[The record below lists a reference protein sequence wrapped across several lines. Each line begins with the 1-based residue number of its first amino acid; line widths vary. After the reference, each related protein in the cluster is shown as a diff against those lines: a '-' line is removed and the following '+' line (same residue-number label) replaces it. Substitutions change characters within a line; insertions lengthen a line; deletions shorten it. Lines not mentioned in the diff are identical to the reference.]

1 MNGSVIIFGVN
12 GQDGFYLKSHLEQI
26 GYRVIGISRSGKGNV
41 SGDVSDFSF
50 VQNQIKSLQPELVF
64 HLAAKSTTK
73 HEDIFENHTTISTG
87 TLNILE
93 SVYKHSPHTKVFI
106 TGSGVQFKNM
116 GRAIKE
122 TDDFE
127 ALSGYSVARIQ
138 SVYAARYYRT
148 LGVSAYVGYLFHH
161 ESPLRKENHIN
172 QRIVQAAKRIAGGSK
187 EKLAIGDV
195 SVIKEFGYAKD
206 IVAGM
211 VTLLSQNTVV
221 EACIG
226 TGIGHTIEEW
236 LSCCFGH
243 FNLDWRDHVELISGF
258 QSEYTKLVSDP
269 TTING
274 LGWQVTIDIK
284 SLADIMLESTV

>member
-26 GYRVIGISRSGKGNV
+26 GYSVTGISRSGKGNV
-41 SGDVSDFSF
+41 VGDIGDFNF
-50 VQNQIKSLQPELVF
+50 VQNQIRSVQPELVF
-64 HLAAKSTTK
+64 HLAAKSTTR
-73 HEDIFENHTTISTG
+73 HEDIFENHSTISTG

-106 TGSGVQFKNM
+106 TGSGVQFKNI
-116 GRAIKE
+116 GEAIKE
-122 TDDFE
+122 TDGFE

-172 QRIVQAAKRIAGGSK
+172 QRIVQVAKRIAGGSK
-187 EKLAIGDV
+187 EKLVIGDV

-211 VTLLSQNTVV
+211 VTLLSQNTVF

-226 TGIGHTIEEW
+226 TGIGHSIEEW
-236 LSCCFGH
+236 LNCCFGH
-243 FNLDWRDHVELISGF
+243 FDLDWRNHVELVSGF
-258 QSEYTKLVSDP
+258 KSEYAKLVSNPD
-269 TTING
+269 TINK
-274 LGWQVTIDIK
+274 LGWRATTDIH
-284 SLADIMLESTV
+284 SLTQIMLEPTA

>member
-1 MNGSVIIFGVN
+1 LRTAIIFGVN

-26 GYRVIGISRSGKGNV
+26 GYSVTGISRSVKGYV
-41 SGDVSDFSF
+41 TGDVSDFSF

-64 HLAAKSTTK
+64 HLAAKSTTW

-93 SVYKHSPHTKVFI
+93 SVYKHSPQTKVFI
-106 TGSGVQFKNM
+106 TGSGVQFKNISSE
-116 GRAIKE
+116 IKE

-138 SVYAARYYRT
+138 SVYAARYYRS

-161 ESPLRKENHIN
+161 ESPLRRENHIN
-172 QRIVQAAKRIAGGSK
+172 QRIVQAAKRIANGSA
-187 EKLAIGDV
+187 EKLRVGDV
-195 SVIKEFGYAKD
+195 SVVKEFGYAKD

-211 VTLLSQNTVV
+211 VTLLSQNTVF

-226 TGIGHTIEEW
+226 TGKGHSIEEW
-236 LSCCFGH
+236 LTCCFGH
-243 FNLDWRDHVELISGF
+243 FNLDWRSCVEVTPHF
-258 QSEYTKLVSDP
+258 KPEYSRLVSNP
-269 TTING
+269 TTINQ
-274 LGWQVTIDIK
+274 LGWKATTDIQ
-284 SLADIMLESTV
+284 SLAQIMLESNA